1 MARFDEDTYSR
12 ARKFVESAGKEEEP
26 KQTFKQAFA
35 EARKAGDSTFT
46 WNGKKYSTE
55 MASEKPKSSPA
66 VPGRPRGES
75 VAESKPRRGE
85 PISGSALLSR
95 FGTEEARKSAPKIE
109 EYKEPTKED
118 IAAAQ
123 ERIGAKTKA
132 RDEGEFAGLTTLKRI
147 GARMGTEEMRKKLKE
162 EGYKKGGKVKKYA
175 KGGSVR
181 GDGCAQRGKTKGAM
195 R

>member
-1 MARFDEDTYSR
+1 MARFDEDTYAR
-12 ARKFVESAGKEEEP
+12 ARKFVESGGSEEP
-26 KQTFKQAFA
+26 KKTFKQAFA

-55 MASEKPKSSPA
+55 VASERSKDSPA

-85 PISGSALLSR
+85 PVSGSALLSR

-109 EYKEPTKED
+109 KYEEPTKED

-123 ERIGAKTKA
+123 ERIAAKRK
-132 RDEGEFAGLTTLKRI
+132 RFDEGEFAGLTTLKRI
-147 GARMGTEEMRKKLKE
+147 GARMGTESMRKKLSE
-162 EGYKKGGKVKKYA
+162 EGYKKGGAVKKYA

-181 GDGCAQRGKTKGAM
+181 GNGCAQRGKTRGTM